1 MSAFLVDMGAVDEC
15 RCNDVFE
22 GLFKALSEEPPGAPS
37 IWSPH
42 DNAIIAAHI
51 EAVTTRFQ
59 GILQAIQD
67 ALSRFLT
74 GTPIGEL
81 RKADAPWMRWS
92 EEEFAEARRRLE
104 SIPPADFGLDDWLLL
119 VDYLVQRYL
128 PDHVIDRE
136 ADFLTVRAA
145 IAGKL
150 EAAANASGARSNM
163 PPVAL
168 LSEYVPTEFGKLP
181 DKILTP
187 VERQILR
194 VSRARA
200 AENISNVTESARH
213 RMKTIVIEHVQAQVL
228 GMKQGQ
234 YTAMRQ
240 RLFDEFGQLNRDFRR
255 IAVTEAGECCNT
267 GFIAAQRPGSKVKR
281 LEAYRGACP
290 FCKSINGRVLEVVEP
305 TAPSKDGETQ
315 VWVGK
320 SNIGRSA
327 SPRMRQGGGLV
338 ERPSAEMWWIA
349 AGVMHPHCRGS
360 WAAVQDDPPPGVSP
374 EFVAFMD
381 SLVAKAAIKPPA
393 S

>member
-1 MSAFLVDMGAVDEC
+1 V
-15 RCNDVFE
+15 
-22 GLFKALSEEPPGAPS
+22 
-37 IWSPH
+37 
-42 DNAIIAAHI
+42 
-51 EAVTTRFQ
+51 
-59 GILQAIQD
+59 
-67 ALSRFLT
+67 
-74 GTPIGEL
+74 
-81 RKADAPWMRWS
+81 
-92 EEEFAEARRRLE
+92 AR
-104 SIPPADFGLDDWLLL
+104 
-119 VDYLVQRYL
+119 
-128 PDHVIDRE
+128 
-136 ADFLTVRAA
+136 
-145 IAGKL
+145 
-150 EAAANASGARSNM
+150 
-163 PPVAL
+163 

-234 YTAMRQ
+234 YTALRT

-267 GFIAAQRPGSKVKR
+267 GFIAAQRPGSRVKR

-290 FCKSINGRVLEVVEP
+290 FCKSINGKVLEVVEP
-305 TAPSKDGETQ
+305 TAPQKNGDDQ

-338 ERPSAEMWWIA
+338 ERPDNERWWIA
-349 AGVMHPHCRGS
+349 AGVQHPHCRGS
-360 WAAVQDDPPPGVSP
+360 WAPVADAPAEVSP
-374 EFVAFMD
+374 EFVSFMD
-381 SLVAKAAIKPPA
+381 TLIAKATVKA

>member
-1 MSAFLVDMGAVDEC
+1 MSAFLIDVGAVDDC

-22 GLFKALSEEPPGAPS
+22 GLFKALAEEPHGAPS

-42 DNAIIAAHI
+42 DNAIIAAHV
-51 EAVTTRFQ
+51 EAVTKRFQ

-67 ALSRFLT
+67 ALARFLT
-74 GTPIGEL
+74 GSPLGDL
-81 RKADAPWMRWS
+81 LKADVPWMRWS
-92 EEEFAEARRRLE
+92 EDEFASARRRLE
-104 SIPPADFGLDDWLLL
+104 TRDPAAFDLDDWLLL

-128 PDHVIDRE
+128 PENVIDRE
-136 ADFLTVRAA
+136 ADFLTVRAT

-150 EAAANASGARSNM
+150 EAAARAGGTRTNM
-163 PPVAL
+163 PPVAR

-234 YTAMRQ
+234 YTALRT

-267 GFIAAQRPGSKVKR
+267 GFIAAQRPGSRVKR

-290 FCKSINGRVLEVVEP
+290 FCKSINGKVLEVVEP
-305 TAPSKDGETQ
+305 TAPQKNGDDQ

-338 ERPSAEMWWIA
+338 ERPDNERWWIA
-349 AGVMHPHCRGS
+349 AGVQHPHCRGS
-360 WAAVQDDPPPGVSP
+360 WAPVADAPAEVSP
-374 EFVAFMD
+374 EFVSFMD
-381 SLVAKAAIKPPA
+381 TLIAKATVKA